1 LIPHI
6 VRGQELTEMNTK
18 AIDIGTANYLDL
30 RRVAKPAPNTTATPA
45 VQTPPP
51 PVSATPT
58 VTPSSVPPST
68 GGTSLKFDPPALSP
82 AKGATFT
89 VKVSLNGA
97 QDVFSAP
104 MQISYDPNVLQF
116 MGIANGD
123 LLTKDGQAVA
133 LVHRED
139 PGSVQASATRP
150 PGSGGVNGDGVLY
163 ELTFQA
169 KNPGQA
175 LIALRP
181 MVRNSTMQVVP
192 VPSAALN
199 VTVH

>member
-1 LIPHI
+1 
-6 VRGQELTEMNTK
+6 
-18 AIDIGTANYLDL
+18 
-30 RRVAKPAPNTTATPA
+30 
-45 VQTPPP
+45 
-51 PVSATPT
+51 
-58 VTPSSVPPST
+58 
-68 GGTSLKFDPPALSP
+68 
-82 AKGATFT
+82 
-89 VKVSLNGA
+89 
-97 QDVFSAP
+97 

-139 PGSVQASATRP
+139 PGNVQASATRP
-150 PGSGGVNGDGVLY
+150 PGSGGVSGDGVLY

-181 MVRNSTMQVVP
+181 MMRNSTMQVVL